1 MVIALNFIHKL
12 RDRKGLL
19 RSWEIPLGVASF
31 AALMATRRYTTVQSN
46 KEFSDRGNSL
56 ET

>member
-31 AALMATRRYTTVQSN
+31 AALIATRRYLLNGVS
-46 KEFSDRGNSL
+46 KDAGAEEWIDL
-56 ET
+56 